1 MSFFVNPATSCK
13 IYEGRTC
20 ISSLRAFISRLP
32 DIIEDGTI
40 HGSPNKWKTNLLKDF
55 DKMEK
60 QNHLAYGR
68 GQLGVK
74 ISSDGRVVD
83 YTWSFGQKTTRR
95 LKRWCQNLLPENG
108 TFIAVTIHSP
118 DWVIKDDCFKQS
130 YDESV
135 EEE

>member
-1 MSFFVNPATSCK
+1 MSFFLNPPPSCK

-20 ISSLRAFISRLP
+20 IPSLRTFIFQLP

-40 HGSPNKWKTNLLKDF
+40 HGSTNKWKQNLLKDF
-55 DKMEK
+55 EKIEK

-68 GQLGVK
+68 GQMGIE

-95 LKRWCQNLLPENG
+95 LQKWCKQTLSKG
-108 TFIAVTIHSP
+108 STFVAVTIHSP

-130 YDESV
+130 FDESV